1 MQAKKIQLTFSD
13 FRVVGD
19 PYSGKVVPRYTKIQ
33 KMTRV
38 RTSESG
44 GAFAIAR
51 ILKQRNQ
58 TQNLRLNSKKRLKGN
73 CPRGTS
79 TYKIHFDL
87 LLLLILI
94 T

>member
-58 TQNLRLNSKKRLKGN
+58 RLNSKKRLKGN